1 MSELAN
7 SCSPLY
13 ITSLKNQHRIF
24 AAQNFWFVTLLI
36 YISLIKTIG
45 KPFNNSHIEH
55 VISQSYSIT
64 PLWHSC
70 AFLYRTGSKWIMTSS
85 TLSIFTWQKYLIP
98 KNVAG
103 WLRAYIRVLCNQ
115 CYEQLEVTLQVVL
128 WHETF
133 VNTLKA
139 VQIYFIDKFLW

>member
-1 MSELAN
+1 MLLAN
-7 SCSPLY
+7 
-13 ITSLKNQHRIF
+13 
-24 AAQNFWFVTLLI
+24 LI
-36 YISLIKTIG
+36 PSHPYDIPVHS
-45 KPFNNSHIEH
+45 FN
-55 VISQSYSIT
+55 
-64 PLWHSC
+64 
-70 AFLYRTGSKWIMTSS
+70 RTGSKWIMTSS
-85 TLSIFTWQKYLIP
+85 MLSIFTWQKYLIP

-133 VNTLKA
+133 VNILKA